1 MDYDMKVQG
10 NNTVARTLPVTTMR
24 QILLKSFV
32 VCCVFVSTV
41 EALKVWIELSKSQHL
56 IEDMFPLNWVSA
68 GPYVSQIVGKPL
80 LDFGW
85 GKGANC
91 VLRRSSRQIMTVV
104 GTIVTD

>member
-1 MDYDMKVQG
+1 M
-10 NNTVARTLPVTTMR
+10 
-24 QILLKSFV
+24 
-32 VCCVFVSTV
+32 FVSTV
-41 EALKVWIELSKSQHL
+41 EVLKVWIELSKSQRL
-56 IEDMFPLNWVSA
+56 IEDTFPLNWVCA

-91 VLRRSSRQIMTVV
+91 VLRRSSRHIMTVA